1 MRSQVNKKKAT
12 HAFFFNRTMLF
23 PLFLKSLNFLS
34 PTESKRVFIW
44 GRRQRSR
51 ELQGFTEVLVFVML
65 LSP

>member
-1 MRSQVNKKKAT
+1 MRPQVNKKKEA
-12 HAFFFNRTMLF
+12 HAFFFSRTMIF
-23 PLFLKSLNFLS
+23 SLFLKPLNLS
-34 PTESKRVFIW
+34 PTESKRVLIW